1 MKVIVGA
8 DHRGQ
13 ALKQTVLTIL
23 QAKHIPYEDI
33 SPHPLPDDDYV
44 DFAEGVGR
52 SIVASDENK
61 GILLCGS
68 GIGMVIAANKMAG
81 VRAGMGESVEQVKA
95 GRADDDMNVLVLAAD
110 FQSEG
115 EMESLLDAFLTTP
128 FVDNDRHVRR
138 LDKINLLE
146 EKESV

>member
-1 MKVIVGA
+1 MKVIIGA

-13 ALKQTVLTIL
+13 KLKQAILPIL
-23 QAKHIPYEDI
+23 QSKHIPYEDI
-33 SPHPLPDDDYV
+33 SPNPLPDDDYV

-52 SIVASDENK
+52 HIISSEENK

-68 GIGMVIAANKMAG
+68 GVGMVIAANKMAG

-110 FQSEG
+110 FQPETDV
-115 EMESLLDAFLTTP
+115 ESLIDAFLTTP
-128 FVDNDRHVRR
+128 FVANDRHIRR
-138 LDKINLLE
+138 LDKISLLE